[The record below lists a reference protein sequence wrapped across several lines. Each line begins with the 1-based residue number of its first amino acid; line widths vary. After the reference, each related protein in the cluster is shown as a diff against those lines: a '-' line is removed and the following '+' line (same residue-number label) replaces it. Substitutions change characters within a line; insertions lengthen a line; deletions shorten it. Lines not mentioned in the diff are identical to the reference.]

1 MSACQRNEN
10 IPRLLKTIMHPSSI
24 GKYADVAMAVSAVK
38 QEIINERDINNDDKF
53 SWREQDTIKTFLNF
67 GITRMLDEYI
77 PKNQN

>member
-1 MSACQRNEN
+1 M
-10 IPRLLKTIMHPSSI
+10 TID
-24 GKYADVAMAVSAVK
+24 KEYVKEVLNQYADVAMAVSAVK

-77 PKNQN
+77 PKGQH